1 MEYIKL
7 GNTGLDVSKICLGC
21 MSFGIPTQGYPDWS
35 LPEEESRKIIKHAL
49 DIGINFFDTANIYS
63 GGSSEE
69 ILGRALKDFAK
80 REDVIIATKVYNT
93 NHKGPNSKGLSRKII
108 MSEIEL
114 SLKRLQTDYVDL
126 YIIHRWDET
135 TPIEET
141 MEALHDLVKA
151 GKVHY
156 IGASSMYAW
165 QFAKAQQVA
174 KEHGWTPFVSM
185 QNKYNLFY
193 REEEREMIP
202 LLQDQKMAMTP
213 YQPLAGGRLARFK
226 DEQTLRAESQA
237 ANKSATVLYSDEC
250 ENVINDR
257 VEALAKKHQVG
268 KGIISMAWIFNKKY
282 VTSAIIGSSKSQQLD
297 DALLALNFKL
307 SAEEIE
313 YLEEAYIPHYL
324 KF

>member
-1 MEYIKL
+1 
-7 GNTGLDVSKICLGC
+7 
-21 MSFGIPTQGYPDWS
+21 MSFGIPTQGYPEWS

-69 ILGRALKDFAK
+69 ILGQALKDFAK
-80 REDVIIATKVYNT
+80 REDVVIASKVYNT
-93 NHKGPNSKGLSRKII
+93 NKKGPNSRGLSRKII

-114 SLKRLQTDYVDL
+114 TLKRLQTDYLDL
-126 YIIHRWDET
+126 YIIHRWDEF

-151 GKVHY
+151 GKVRY

-174 KEHGWTPFVSM
+174 KERGWTQFVSM

-202 LLQDQKMAMTP
+202 LLQDQKVAMTP
-213 YQPLAGGRLARFK
+213 YQPLAGGRLARFR
-226 DEQTLRAESQA
+226 DEQTVRAESQA
-237 ANKSATVLYSDEC
+237 ANKSSTTLYSDDC
-250 ENVINDR
+250 ENEINNR
-257 VEALAKKHQVG
+257 VEELAKKHNVG
-268 KGIISMAWIFNKKY
+268 KSIISMSWIFSKSFI
-282 VTSAIIGSSKSQQLD
+282 TSALIGSSKTQQLD
-297 DALLALNFKL
+297 DAVLALDFKL
-307 SAEEIE
+307 SNEEIK
-313 YLEEAYIPHYL
+313 YLEDAYIPHFL
-324 KF
+324 RF

>member
-7 GNTGLDVSKICLGC
+7 GNTGLDISRICLGC
-21 MSFGIPTQGYPDWS
+21 MSFGIPDQGYPEWS

-80 REDVIIATKVYNT
+80 REDVVIASKVYNT
-93 NHKGPNSKGLSRKII
+93 NKKGPNSRGLSRKII

-114 SLKRLQTDYVDL
+114 SLKRLQTDYLDL
-126 YIIHRWDET
+126 YIIHRWDEN

-151 GKVHY
+151 GKVRY

-165 QFAKAQQVA
+165 QFAKAQQLA
-174 KEHGWTPFVSM
+174 KERGWTQFVSM
-185 QNKYNLFY
+185 QNKYNLLY

-202 LLQDQKMAMTP
+202 LLIDQKVAMTP
-213 YQPLAGGRLARFK
+213 YQPLAGGRLARFN
-226 DEQTLRAESQA
+226 DDQTLRAESQA
-237 ANKSATVLYSDEC
+237 ANKSSIVLYSDEC
-250 ENVINDR
+250 EVEINKR
-257 VEALAKKHQVG
+257 VETLAKNHNVSKSM
-268 KGIISMAWIFNKKY
+268 ISMAWVFSKSF
-282 VTSAIIGSSKSQQLD
+282 VTSALIGSSKTQQLD
-297 DALLALNFKL
+297 DAVNALSFKM
-307 SAEEIE
+307 SIE
-313 YLEEAYIPHYL
+313 DIKYLEDAYIPHFL
-324 KF
+324 RF